1 MSKVRATRRLVS
13 RIAAVGLALG
23 LVCTG
28 TIAYAGG
35 YYGGHH
41 GAYYGG
47 HHGHGHYGHRYYGH
61 RYYGHRSYGH
71 GYYGRGHYAYRHGYV
86 PGVLSIPGAV
96 IDSLFGHYDRPHR
109 SGRDRYRPS
118 QYDGADPGDTAPPA
132 AAPDDTG
139 ASLGHGWGQLADG
152 RYSQA
157 LSTFSREAL
166 SDPRNGG
173 STVGFA
179 LSAAAMGDLARGVW
193 AMRRAVRLDPDA
205 MHYVTIDAALRPRL
219 EELVTHY
226 RGNAYPAVDSAEA
239 AFMLASLHY
248 LLGDIDSAKS
258 AIVLAV
264 AEGDRD
270 SSTANLRHLV
280 DQELGDGPRQEGGG
294 NHATVARLR

>member
-1 MSKVRATRRLVS
+1 MSNVRATRSMVS

-35 YYGGHH
+35 YHGGHH
-41 GAYYGG
+41 GAYSGG
-47 HHGHGHYGHRYYGH
+47 HHGHRYYGH
-61 RYYGHRSYGH
+61 RYYGH
-71 GYYGRGHYAYRHGYV
+71 GYYGRGRYAYRHGYV

-96 IDSLFGHYDRPHR
+96 IGSLFGHYDRPYR
-109 SGRDRYRPS
+109 SGPERYRPS
-118 QYDGADPGDTAPPA
+118 QDDGADPGDTAPPV

-173 STVGFA
+173 SKVGFA

-193 AMRRAVRLDPDA
+193 AMRRALRFDPDA
-205 MHYVTIDAALRPRL
+205 MDYVTIDAALRPRL

-226 RGNAYPAVDSAEA
+226 GGNAYPTVDSAEA

-294 NHATVARLR
+294 DHATVARLDDAASGDY